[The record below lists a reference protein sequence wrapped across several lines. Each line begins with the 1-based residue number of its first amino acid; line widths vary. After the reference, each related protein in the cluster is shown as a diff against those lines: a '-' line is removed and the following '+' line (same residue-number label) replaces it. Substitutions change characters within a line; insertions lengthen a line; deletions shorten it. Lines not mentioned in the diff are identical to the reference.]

1 MDDFLLFLGKAIGVF
16 RVYGREVRV
25 VQFIFLSFIDQD
37 ALLEIDASQQIAVVH
52 VEFRMAA
59 GHGCLQLELDDA
71 DGLVH
76 LRNQA
81 ACTFVVRL
89 VPLFDFGKETLA
101 RIVGIGVHGKGCQG
115 EEIDAVAVFQ
125 RDEVGVTQ
133 GRAQYVGNAAFVAGG
148 SAHPE
153 NVMVA
158 PLDVKVVIVAER
170 IHDEMGTGTTVVD
183 VADEMQRVDDQALDE
198 VAQGDDELVRAV
210 RLDDGADDDVEILVF
225 VRFVGGFVEKFLDD
239 VGELRR
245 QRLLHFRAGIFR

>member
-1 MDDFLLFLGKAIGVF
+1 
-16 RVYGREVRV
+16 
-25 VQFIFLSFIDQD
+25 
-37 ALLEIDASQQIAVVH
+37 
-52 VEFRMAA
+52 
-59 GHGCLQLELDDA
+59 
-71 DGLVH
+71 
-76 LRNQA
+76 
-81 ACTFVVRL
+81 
-89 VPLFDFGKETLA
+89 
-101 RIVGIGVHGKGCQG
+101 
-115 EEIDAVAVFQ
+115 
-125 RDEVGVTQ
+125 
-133 GRAQYVGNAAFVAGG
+133 
-148 SAHPE
+148 
-153 NVMVA
+153 MVA